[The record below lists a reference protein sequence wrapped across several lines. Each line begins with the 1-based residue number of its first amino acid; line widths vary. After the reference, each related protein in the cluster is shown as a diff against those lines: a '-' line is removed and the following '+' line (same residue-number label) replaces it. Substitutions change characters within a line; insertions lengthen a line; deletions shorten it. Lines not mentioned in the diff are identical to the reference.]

1 MLSLLW
7 LAALSPLAHA
17 ECDDVATLV
26 DSAEQAVI
34 EARTDD
40 AGATL
45 RQAEAAL
52 GCSPVPSAALLARMW
67 LAEGTRAYMQGDEKV
82 ARLAFAAAARVAP
95 EVWVESYGPQVRQI
109 YKTAAEH
116 DGGTGSVR
124 IHPNPE
130 GWSTTLDGEAV
141 SFPFDAASGLHMVQV
156 GRSAERTEYSEVFYL
171 PRDETY
177 FILTGLEDTP
187 IVSMASA
194 DPEPPVVTEPEP
206 PVVTEPA
213 VVDVEPP
220 VVPDPAQTGPTP
232 LEAQPLPDP
241 TGDGFSSPVFLVLGS
256 ATAAVA
262 GGAAIAAL
270 MQDPNMET
278 AVNIESLDR
287 TYARQKTLA
296 YTSYG
301 LAGVAVASFGVHF
314 AMKF

>member
-7 LAALSPLAHA
+7 LVALSPLVHA
-17 ECDDVATLV
+17 ECDDVAALV

-52 GCSPVPSAALLARMW
+52 GCSVVPSAALLARMW

-116 DGGTGSVR
+116 DSGTGSVR

-130 GWSTTLDGEAV
+130 GWSTTLDGHAV
-141 SFPFDAASGLHMVQV
+141 RFPIDAASGLHVVQV
-156 GRSAERTEYSEVFYL
+156 GRGAERTEYAEVFYL
-171 PRDETY
+171 PRDDTY

-194 DPEPPVVTEPEP
+194 DPEPEIP
-206 PVVTEPA
+206 PVTEPA
-213 VVDVEPP
+213 VADVEIPP
-220 VVPDPAQTGPTP
+220 VTDPAQTEPTP

-241 TGDGFSSPVFLVLGS
+241 TGEGFSSPVFLVLGS

-270 MQDPNMET
+270 MQDPNME
-278 AVNIESLDR
+278 ASVNIESLDR
-287 TYARQKTLA
+287 TYARQKTFA